1 MAARRDATLNLA
13 ALLRRAPGSVD
24 DLSADGEVA
33 PDEELLEDAGIRLD
47 GPLRW
52 SLHVTNTGG
61 EDDFVVAGDVS
72 GSALMEC
79 RRCLTDVPTAVD
91 SSFIYPM
98 VYRPGGAEELEM
110 IEDDEQEELLVFSQP
125 EVDFAGF
132 LTQVFAIDLPLSVLC
147 REDCRG
153 LSVDGVNLNE
163 HPDHTPGDTH
173 DERRSPFDALKD
185 FEP

>member
-1 MAARRDATLNLA
+1 MAARRDASLNLA

-24 DLSADGEVA
+24 DLDAEGELV
-33 PDEELLEDAGIRLD
+33 PDDDLLDDSGLRLE

-61 EDDFVVAGDVS
+61 EDDFVVAGDVA

-79 RRCLTDVPTAVD
+79 RRCLTDVPTEVD
-91 SSFIYPM
+91 ASFIYPM
-98 VYRPGGAEELEM
+98 VYRPGGAEVLEM
-110 IEDDEQEELLVFSQP
+110 IEDDEQDEVLVFSQP

-132 LTQVFAIDLPLSVLC
+132 LTQVFAIDLPLTVLC

-153 LSVDGVNLNE
+153 LSVDGVNLNDY
-163 HPDHTPGDTH
+163 PDHVPGEQQ

-185 FEP
+185 FET